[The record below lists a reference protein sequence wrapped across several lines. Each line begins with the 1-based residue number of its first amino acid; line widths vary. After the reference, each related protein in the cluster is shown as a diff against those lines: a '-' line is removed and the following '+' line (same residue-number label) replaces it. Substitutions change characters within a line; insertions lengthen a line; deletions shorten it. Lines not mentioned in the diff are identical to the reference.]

1 MASAAIRRVG
11 GQEDTQSWPQLCLR
25 DPVVSLQ
32 VSGPFLSQ
40 LRGNTLFHKV
50 EQSRAEGLLR
60 RTLEKNTEKRPSYG
74 QKKSAD
80 HCFKHVSKTEKG
92 GTGNELQMG

>member
-1 MASAAIRRVG
+1 MDHLFQDMDWDASLACDSPLRGSSSYVGRV
-11 GQEDTQSWPQLCLR
+11 R
-25 DPVVSLQ
+25 DPVV
-32 VSGPFLSQ
+32 
-40 LRGNTLFHKV
+40 
-50 EQSRAEGLLR
+50 EQSTVEGLLR

-92 GTGNELQMG
+92 GTGNELQTE

>member
-1 MASAAIRRVG
+1 M
-11 GQEDTQSWPQLCLR
+11 
-25 DPVVSLQ
+25 
-32 VSGPFLSQ
+32 
-40 LRGNTLFHKV
+40 FHKV
-50 EQSRAEGLLR
+50 EQITVEGLLR

-92 GTGNELQMG
+92 GTGNELQTE